1 MNDDMGCTCLRQQ
14 PNNTKQTSSFP
25 HTILN
30 ITQVSIQH
38 DVHISIKSKV
48 YLEHNILVSM
58 IVPEPFKIEWNIK
71 ANKSFSKAIVK
82 LNFVDADFPQSF
94 TCYED
99 HVDVMDECRKKP
111 TTYTPNFHQYSKPPR
126 RKRYSF
132 VYEKY
137 FVNPDQKNFKP
148 FEKLKLP
155 PITESVFSTHNE
167 IQNMKNPLANAA
179 TTYVGLTA
187 HRKRNVITSPNYPQP
202 YGDAYSLEWNIL
214 ADSSIQNAIVHIKV
228 LDSELSNIFNCYEDI
243 IEIMDDMTPFR
254 AVNMTSL
261 HWILLV
267 ISMIIFTSFIGG
279 CIFLVVVEIDYRERD
294 EEEKSKWVTIY
305 DNPPDYVL
313 PTEGDAIP
321 IKIEN
326 ESPTK
331 RKTKKDHIKEIKP
344 KAQPD
349 LKSDDKKLPPLRIIR
364 PTMNIKQWK
373 TLLTREDNNT

>member
-1 MNDDMGCTCLRQQ
+1 MFHSYGSGCIIYC
-14 PNNTKQTSSFP
+14 
-25 HTILN
+25 
-30 ITQVSIQH
+30 
-38 DVHISIKSKV
+38 
-48 YLEHNILVSM
+48 
-58 IVPEPFKIEWNIK
+58 
-71 ANKSFSKAIVK
+71 
-82 LNFVDADFPQSF
+82 FVIIA
-94 TCYED
+94 
-99 HVDVMDECRKKP
+99 
-111 TTYTPNFHQYSKPPR
+111 
-126 RKRYSF
+126 
-132 VYEKY
+132 
-137 FVNPDQKNFKP
+137 
-148 FEKLKLP
+148 
-155 PITESVFSTHNE
+155 
-167 IQNMKNPLANAA
+167 LANAA

-202 YGDAYSLEWNIL
+202 YEDAYSLEWNIL

-243 IEIMDDMTPFR
+243 IEIMDGPSSLYSVIRSFCGDSSPSGIVKTSGDSATVTFYTSKKDNDYKGFKLEYWAQSKDMTPFR

>member
-1 MNDDMGCTCLRQQ
+1 
-14 PNNTKQTSSFP
+14 
-25 HTILN
+25 
-30 ITQVSIQH
+30 
-38 DVHISIKSKV
+38 
-48 YLEHNILVSM
+48 
-58 IVPEPFKIEWNIK
+58 
-71 ANKSFSKAIVK
+71 
-82 LNFVDADFPQSF
+82 
-94 TCYED
+94 
-99 HVDVMDECRKKP
+99 
-111 TTYTPNFHQYSKPPR
+111 
-126 RKRYSF
+126 
-132 VYEKY
+132 
-137 FVNPDQKNFKP
+137 
-148 FEKLKLP
+148 
-155 PITESVFSTHNE
+155 
-167 IQNMKNPLANAA
+167 
-179 TTYVGLTA
+179 
-187 HRKRNVITSPNYPQP
+187 
-202 YGDAYSLEWNIL
+202 
-214 ADSSIQNAIVHIKV
+214 
-228 LDSELSNIFNCYEDI
+228 
-243 IEIMDDMTPFR
+243 MTPFR

-313 PTEGDAIP
+313 PTEGDEIP